1 MLVNKEMGALLNRA
15 MRVLHMQLVR
25 LLGLELST
33 LSSRWDTRRG
43 LVNGY
48 VSHNVN
54 NFVELLA
61 DMRLLL

>member
-1 MLVNKEMGALLNRA
+1 
-15 MRVLHMQLVR
+15 MQLVR